1 MKLLDLGLVSQTLE
15 LESFNSKISGSPRPL
30 MVEGIAVATMNTAI
44 FAGQIIASLVIGP
57 VVDAVGDVKY
67 FMIIPCLFATLS
79 FLVTLPVKSKS

>member
-1 MKLLDLGLVSQTLE
+1 
-15 LESFNSKISGSPRPL
+15 

-57 VVDAVGDVKY
+57 AVDAVGDVNY
-67 FMIIPCLFATLS
+67 FMIIPCFFATLS